1 MAELRF
7 ALDEDVAHP
16 LAGLLRSQGWDID
29 SAKELGRLR
38 LSDVQ
43 ALLRAAADG
52 QTLITHN
59 NNHFQA
65 LHEAWVA
72 WRLRWSIE
80 VEQATG
86 VQVSL
91 SQHAGILIL
100 PQIDVRELVP
110 ILEAFADDQA
120 SITDRLFVWSRGR
133 QWEELRF
140 QP

>member
-1 MAELRF
+1 VAELRF

-65 LHEAWVA
+65 LHEAWVT

-91 SQHAGILIL
+91 SQHSGILIL
-100 PQIDVRELVP
+100 PQSDVRELVP
-110 ILEAFADDQA
+110 ILEAFEDDQD

>member
-1 MAELRF
+1 MADLRF

-16 LAGLLRSQGWDID
+16 LAGLLRFRGWDVD
-29 SAKELGRLR
+29 SAKEPGRLR

-65 LHEAWVA
+65 LHEAWVT
-72 WRLRWSIE
+72 WRWRWSIE

-91 SQHAGILIL
+91 SRHAGILIL

-110 ILEAFADDQA
+110 ILEEFEHDRN
-120 SITDRLFVWSRGR
+120 SIADRLFAWSRGR
-133 QWEELRF
+133 RWQEVRVL
-140 QP
+140 P